1 MLKFSTAR
9 SSGSQFGRPLIEH
22 TPSFFSV
29 ASGYKLFASGS
40 RNQPDP
46 DQEGVVWNEPEQY
59 YSTISRKERIRESRL
74 GMLRQKS
81 LSEPSSSGV
90 STPVVRGLS
99 NSSAQAVFVKAKT
112 DVISTIEAADS
123 KLSETDTLA
132 AVDDLPILQELSS
145 VSPSR
150 PSSVKSVKISA
161 TTSALPDSDLQN
173 KNGRSESEKDPSVIS
188 VEGGASDE
196 TARQGQDVIP
206 LTNPPVPRKEF
217 VRKEFK
223 GKEGDPLIGP
233 KAPEPVPATSSSLAT
248 ALANGITS
256 AVRFVTHAE
265 SLLRTVSPPPPSAKH
280 HHALLLADIT
290 SIDERPHIKYDWT
303 IGKRLRFSCTV
314 YYAKQFDALRRRFG
328 ISDLSLKSL
337 MRCVNWTAEGG
348 KSKSNF
354 WKTSDERFIIKSL
367 VNAWNVTD
375 LYVLFPSSRLV
386 PFFSARYLSRFL

>member
-1 MLKFSTAR
+1 
-9 SSGSQFGRPLIEH
+9 
-22 TPSFFSV
+22 
-29 ASGYKLFASGS
+29 
-40 RNQPDP
+40 
-46 DQEGVVWNEPEQY
+46 
-59 YSTISRKERIRESRL
+59 
-74 GMLRQKS
+74 MLRQKS